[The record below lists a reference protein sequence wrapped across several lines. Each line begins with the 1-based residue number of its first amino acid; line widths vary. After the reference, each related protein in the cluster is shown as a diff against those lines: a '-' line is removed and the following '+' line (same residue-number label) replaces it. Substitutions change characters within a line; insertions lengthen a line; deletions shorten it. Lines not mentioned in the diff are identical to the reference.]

1 MLFQRN
7 DTVLFIGDSITDYNR
22 ARPVGEGLYNAWGTS
37 YAAMASSLLCAMYPE
52 LHLRMINMGISGNQI
67 RDLDKRWQ
75 TDVLDL
81 KPDWV
86 VVLIGIND
94 VGVAK
99 NTGKSLRAQE
109 FASNYDTLIRRLL
122 EASIPSVFLM
132 SPFLFSRPQE
142 YLNWLPELREAE
154 HTIETLARQYQ
165 LPFLTL
171 QDRMQEAEK
180 YGTDA
185 LTPDGI
191 HLTAFGHELLAKW
204 WLEAFADFY

>member
-1 MLFQRN
+1 MKNFVFL
-7 DTVLFIGDSITDYNR
+7 GDSITDAERLWIPEYNGLGNGYVQLLAEKLSNNFTVINKGHDTFTLPFLLR
-22 ARPVGEGLYNAWGTS
+22 NLECDCLSFFPVAVS
-37 YAAMASSLLCAMYPE
+37 
-52 LHLRMINMGISGNQI
+52 I
-67 RDLDKRWQ
+67 
-75 TDVLDL
+75 
-81 KPDWV
+81 
-86 VVLIGIND
+86 LIGIND
-94 VGVAK
+94 IGVAK

-165 LPFLTL
+165 LPFLPL

>member
-1 MLFQRN
+1 MKNFVFL
-7 DTVLFIGDSITDYNR
+7 GDSITDAGRLWLPEYN
-22 ARPVGEGLYNAWGTS
+22 GLGNGYVKILSEKLSDKFSVINKGHGS
-37 YAAMASSLLCAMYPE
+37 FSLSPAAVS
-52 LHLRMINMGISGNQI
+52 I
-67 RDLDKRWQ
+67 
-75 TDVLDL
+75 
-81 KPDWV
+81 
-86 VVLIGIND
+86 LIGIND

-165 LPFLTL
+165 LPFLPL

-191 HLTAFGHELLAKW
+191 HLTAFRHELLVKW
-204 WLEAFADFY
+204 WLEAFADFYPSPDGGNKNTRLSAGLPSDKCHFLL

>member
-1 MLFQRN
+1 MKNFVFL
-7 DTVLFIGDSITDYNR
+7 GDSITDAGRLWLPEYN
-22 ARPVGEGLYNAWGTS
+22 GLGNGYVKILSEKLSDKFSVINKGHDSFTLPFLLWNLTTDCLS
-37 YAAMASSLLCAMYPE
+37 LSPAAVS
-52 LHLRMINMGISGNQI
+52 I
-67 RDLDKRWQ
+67 
-75 TDVLDL
+75 
-81 KPDWV
+81 
-86 VVLIGIND
+86 LIGIND

-165 LPFLTL
+165 LPFLPL

-204 WLEAFADFY
+204 WLEAFADLY

>member
-1 MLFQRN
+1 MKNFVFL
-7 DTVLFIGDSITDYNR
+7 GDSITDAERLWLPEYK
-22 ARPVGEGLYNAWGTS
+22 GLGNGYVQLLAEKLSHEFTVINKGHDTFTLPFLLRNLETDCLS
-37 YAAMASSLLCAMYPE
+37 FSPAAVS
-52 LHLRMINMGISGNQI
+52 I
-67 RDLDKRWQ
+67 
-75 TDVLDL
+75 
-81 KPDWV
+81 
-86 VVLIGIND
+86 LIGIND
-94 VGVAK
+94 VGIAK

-122 EASIPSVFLM
+122 EASISSVFLLG
-132 SPFLFSRPQE
+132 PFVFSRPQE

-165 LPFLTL
+165 LPFLPL

-180 YGTDA
+180 EYGTDA

-204 WLEAFADFY
+204 WLEAFAGLY

>member
-1 MLFQRN
+1 MKNFVFL
-7 DTVLFIGDSITDYNR
+7 GDSITDAERLWIPEYN
-22 ARPVGEGLYNAWGTS
+22 GLGNGYVQLLAEKLSNNFTVINKGHDTFTLPFLLRNLECDCLS
-37 YAAMASSLLCAMYPE
+37 FSPAAAS
-52 LHLRMINMGISGNQI
+52 I
-67 RDLDKRWQ
+67 
-75 TDVLDL
+75 
-81 KPDWV
+81 
-86 VVLIGIND
+86 LIGIND
-94 VGVAK
+94 IGVAK

-142 YLNWLPELREAE
+142 YLNWLPELQEAE

-165 LPFLTL
+165 LPFLPL

-180 YGTDA
+180 EYGTDA

>member
-1 MLFQRN
+1 MKNFVFL
-7 DTVLFIGDSITDYNR
+7 GDSITDARRLWLPEYN
-22 ARPVGEGLYNAWGTS
+22 GLGNGYVKILSEKLSDKFSVINKGHGSFTLPFLLRNLTTDCLS
-37 YAAMASSLLCAMYPE
+37 LSPAAVS
-52 LHLRMINMGISGNQI
+52 I
-67 RDLDKRWQ
+67 
-75 TDVLDL
+75 
-81 KPDWV
+81 
-86 VVLIGIND
+86 LIGIND

-154 HTIETLARQYQ
+154 TLARQYQ
-165 LPFLTL
+165 LPFLPL

>member
-1 MLFQRN
+1 MKNFVFL
-7 DTVLFIGDSITDYNR
+7 GDSITDAERLWIPEYN
-22 ARPVGEGLYNAWGTS
+22 GLGNGYVQLLAEKLSHEFTVINKGHDTFTLPFLLRNLTTDCLS
-37 YAAMASSLLCAMYPE
+37 LSPAAVS
-52 LHLRMINMGISGNQI
+52 I
-67 RDLDKRWQ
+67 
-75 TDVLDL
+75 
-81 KPDWV
+81 
-86 VVLIGIND
+86 LIGIND

-165 LPFLTL
+165 LPFLPL

-180 YGTDA
+180 EYGTDA

-191 HLTAFGHELLAKW
+191 HLTAFGHELLTKW
-204 WLEAFADFY
+204 WLEAFAGLY